1 MNSPELWE
9 NTEEEL
15 RNAVNVL
22 QLLMTELNTNND
34 DPHIFRSVGIAE
46 GMLQTALKNLQ
57 QLRADQSLF

>member
-1 MNSPELWE
+1 MSNPELWE

-22 QLLMTELNTNND
+22 QLLMTELTANDD

-46 GMLQTALKNLQ
+46 GMIQTALKNMP
-57 QLRADQSLF
+57 QLKAD